1 MNNNIKKLF
10 TDLAE
15 LESRVCNVIVNTLI
29 SVSKEKGWKNQ
40 ATVMKDSITV
50 SNLSD
55 GSFEITI
62 DIDETYFTM
71 DGEGTRMQ
79 QGLEGWLKANHIPFT
94 GSDKQLTIKGLV

>member
-10 TDLAE
+10 TELAE
-15 LESRVCNVIVNTLI
+15 FESRVCNVIVNTLI
-29 SVSKEKGWKNQ
+29 SVSKENGWKNQ
-40 ATVMKDSITV
+40 DKVMKDSITI
-50 SNLSD
+50 SNLSN

-71 DGEGTRMQ
+71 DGEGTRMK

-94 GSDKQLTIKGLV
+94 GSDKQLTILGIV

>member
-1 MNNNIKKLF
+1 MCIL
-10 TDLAE
+10 
-15 LESRVCNVIVNTLI
+15 SC
-29 SVSKEKGWKNQ
+29 
-40 ATVMKDSITV
+40 ITV
-50 SNLSD
+50 WYRTIYSD

-94 GSDKQLTIKGLV
+94 GSDKQLTIVGIL